1 MVSTHTAQMGIIKRS
16 KFPNV
21 PPLIRYKDVR
31 PIVCGYLTDLHRD
44 VQALVIAE
52 NMFGQRA
59 EDGSQSTLR
68 QDDARQSIEVL
79 RSLQGMSNRLAS
91 IRFTAAPKDQPHLNL
106 SGVDVSARLDLFA
119 HGASRNVEQVGGAI
133 LRLTQDDADTE
144 VAAGKRR
151 EMGAYVATIARMHTE
166 RNMTLDVPVAARL
179 CMSIDIRHGD
189 TFLAPPGN
197 ARRITD
203 IENAC
208 RMIAAV
214 WPTITR

>member
-1 MVSTHTAQMGIIKRS
+1 MVSSHTAQIGIIKRS

-31 PIVCGYLTDLHRD
+31 PVVCGYLTDLRRD
-44 VQALVIAE
+44 VQPLLIAE

-59 EDGSQSTLR
+59 EDASQSTLR

-79 RSLQGMSNRLAS
+79 RALQGMSNRLAG
-91 IRFTAAPKDQPHLNL
+91 IRFTTAPREQPYLHL
-106 SGVDVSARLDLFA
+106 SGVDVSARLDMFA
-119 HGASRNVEQVGGAI
+119 HGSSRNIEQVGGTI

-144 VAAGKRR
+144 VATGKRR
-151 EMGAYVATIARMHTE
+151 EMGAYVATIARMQTE
-166 RNMTLDVPVAARL
+166 RNMTLDKLVAARL

-189 TFLAPPGN
+189 AFLAPPGN

-208 RMIAAV
+208 RMITAI
-214 WPTITR
+214 WPSITR